1 MWPISL
7 LLEVIFLVFFFK
19 IALSDEDRKNIMEK
33 IKHTG
38 ENFEKIALWD
48 FKSDGPESSKIHYG
62 LVAHSNSPDGIHVGL
77 LIAVYDV
84 DFKMKNNNLLMRDVR
99 RLKNFF
105 RFMSLN
111 EFKSEG
117 LIDV

>member
-1 MWPISL
+1 MENI
-7 LLEVIFLVFFFK
+7 K
-19 IALSDEDRKNIMEK
+19 LS
-33 IKHTG
+33 G
-38 ENFEKIALWD
+38 ENFEKIGLWD

-62 LVAHSNSPDGIHVGL
+62 LVAHSNSPDGIHVDL
-77 LIAVYDV
+77 LIAVYEV
-84 DFKMKNNNLLMRDVR
+84 DFKMKNNILLMRDVK

-105 RFMSLN
+105 RYMSLN